1 MNNRK
6 ELNEQVRAQI
16 IRAVTAA
23 KKRPIETRAL
33 TERITKRIAGATAPR
48 VWGNLSTLKRRGAI
62 RFPVAKRGGKSY
74 ITL

>member
-1 MNNRK
+1 MTRK
-6 ELNEQVRAQI
+6 ELNEEVRSQILVAVSAAQ
-16 IRAVTAA
+16 
-23 KKRPIETRAL
+23 RPIETRAFTKRL
-33 TERITKRIAGATAPR
+33 TKRIAGASAPR

>member
-1 MNNRK
+1 MNK
-6 ELNEQVRAQI
+6 LNDEIRAQI
-16 IRAVTAA
+16 LWALASA
-23 KKRPIETRAL
+23 KRPIETRAF
-33 TERITKRIAGATAPR
+33 TERLTKRIAGASAPR